1 VRRRGPR
8 LRPGPK
14 ISAVPMEM
22 AIWRIA
28 DDKPQ
33 LLATAGIG
41 DEQRLESVIAAD
53 VEILGLG
60 SLMLLD
66 RQVSTDHG
74 TRIDLLAVDSDGTT
88 FVVEL
93 KRGRTPRDI
102 VAQVLD
108 YGSWVRRLSAESI
121 AHIFESGEFAQGRT
135 FSAAFAEHFGQPLS
149 EVINEGHR
157 LVIVASELDASTQ
170 RIVEYLLE
178 DYGVPV
184 NAVFFRY
191 FRDGA
196 SEYLA
201 RTWLSDP
208 AVAEERALK
217 PKRPPAEWNG
227 IDFYVLFGPDESRSR
242 DDAREWCYVSGGGGS
257 RWSKPL
263 YRLHPGA
270 RVFVHLMRRGYV
282 AVGRVVSPPVPIAEF
297 IVTAGGREVPL
308 LKVPLRNENIK
319 RDAAD
324 PELAEY
330 LVRVEWEWA
339 VPGDRA
345 YWEPGLFWRRG
356 TTAVE
361 LRDPATTRRVC
372 DYADVPDDP
381 GDVTVKLADDAARSA
396 VDAAR

>member
-1 VRRRGPR
+1 
-8 LRPGPK
+8 
-14 ISAVPMEM
+14 MEM

-28 DDKPQ
+28 NDQPQ
-33 LLATAGIG
+33 LLLTSGIG
-41 DEQRLESVIAAD
+41 DEQRLESVIATDIA
-53 VEILGLG
+53 ILGLG

-74 TRIDLLAVDSDGTT
+74 TRIDLLALDANGTI

-93 KRGRTPRDI
+93 KRGRTPREV

-108 YGSWVRRLSAESI
+108 YGSWVRRLSAERV
-121 AHIFESGEFAQGRT
+121 AHIFETGEYAQGRT
-135 FSAAFAEHFGQPLS
+135 FSAAFAEHFKQPLP

-157 LVIVASELDASTQ
+157 LVIVASELDTSTQ

-184 NAVFFRY
+184 NAVLFRY

-208 AVAEERALK
+208 ALAEERTLK
-217 PKRPPAEWNG
+217 PKRPPSEWNG
-227 IDFYVLFGPDESRSR
+227 IDFYVLFGPDEHRSW

-282 AVGRVVSPPVPIAEF
+282 AVGRVVSPPVPIGEF
-297 IVTAGGREVPL
+297 LVTSDGREVPL
-308 LKVPLRNENIK
+308 LEISLRNARVKQN
-319 RDAAD
+319 ASD

-330 LVRVEWEWA
+330 VVRVDWEWD

-361 LRDPATTRRVC
+361 LRDPTTTRRVC
-372 DYADVPDDP
+372 EYAGIPDDP
-381 GDVTVKLADDAARSA
+381 DDVAAEPVSEA
-396 VDAAR
+396 LGQTD